1 MKLTL
6 DVSSIQ
12 YNQKP
17 QTALYDPKK
26 TSTTGAENL
35 GKWTITT
42 SATSATAKEIEG
54 LFGKTQKTHENQ

>member
-6 DVSSIQ
+6 DVSSIH

-54 LFGKTQKTHENQ
+54 LSRKVHENQ

>member
-1 MKLTL
+1 MKLTI
-6 DVSSIQ
+6 DVSNIQ

-17 QTALYDPKK
+17 LTSLYDPKK

-54 LFGKTQKTHENQ
+54 LFRKVHENQ

>member
-26 TSTTGAENL
+26 TSATTGAENL
-35 GKWTITT
+35 GKWTSTT

-54 LFGKTQKTHENQ
+54 LSRKVHENQ